1 MRYIAECN
9 PRGAH
14 GMSGMTTLPA
24 LEMLNK
30 VWEYPLFAALYG
42 RRSRRFGRGFEMA
55 ESPYRLR

>member
-1 MRYIAECN
+1 
-9 PRGAH
+9 
-14 GMSGMTTLPA
+14 MTTLPA